1 MTKLSWGMI
10 GGGEGS
16 QIGPAHRISAG
27 LDGHFNLAAAALDID
42 PARGKSFAVELGVSG
57 DRAYGNWQEML
68 DGEKGRSDRLDLV
81 TIATPNSTHYEIARA
96 FLEAGFNVLCEK
108 PITMTAR
115 EAEHIVAIAEETGQI
130 CAVNYGYSGYPLVR
144 QMRAM
149 VANGDLGK
157 IRLMKAEFAHGFHA
171 DEADADNPRVR
182 WRYDPAQAGTS
193 AVFADAGIHAFHMAC
208 FVANQSPKEISA
220 DFASLVGN
228 RQLEDDAMINI
239 RMDGGALCRL
249 WTSAVAVGRMHGLTL
264 QVFGEKG
271 GLSWQ
276 QQHPDQLLWTPLNG
290 RTQILERGDG
300 TLSEQ
305 AVRASR
311 IAVGHAEGLPVAFA
325 NIYHDLADVLR
336 AQKNGR
342 APDPLALDY
351 PKATD
356 GLWSMKAIEAAAKSA
371 GSGGAWVGL

>member
-1 MTKLSWGMI
+1 MSKLLWGMI
-10 GGGEGS
+10 GGGQGS

-27 LDGHFNLAAAALDID
+27 LDGHYRLAAGALDID
-42 PARGKSFAVELGVSG
+42 PERGKSFAMELGVAE
-57 DRAYGNWQEML
+57 DRAYANWQDML
-68 DGEKGRSDRLDLV
+68 AGEKDSEDRLDLV
-81 TIATPNSTHYEIARA
+81 TIATPNATHYEISKA
-96 FLEAGFNVLCEK
+96 FLEAGFDVLCEK
-108 PITMTAR
+108 PLTMTAE
-115 EAEHIVAIAEETGQI
+115 EAEHIVAITRETGRI

-171 DEADADNPRVR
+171 DAADADNPRVR

-208 FVANQSPKEISA
+208 FVAGQTPVEISA
-220 DFASLVGN
+220 DFASLVGD

-239 RMDGGALCRL
+239 RMNEGALCRL

-290 RTQILERGDG
+290 RTQVLERGDG
-300 TLSEQ
+300 SLSAQ

-311 IAVGHAEGLPVAFA
+311 IAIGHAEGLPVAFA
-325 NIYHDLADVLR
+325 NIYHDLADVLKAR
-336 AQKNGR
+336 KEGS

-351 PKATD
+351 PQAED
-356 GLWSMKAIEAAAKSA
+356 GLWSMKAIEAAASSA
-371 GSGGAWVGL
+371 RSKGAWVTL